1 MRYVNPGFI
10 ELFDYHTSGVTTENT
25 NLSTNYYIYKDR
37 GNEGIYRKILDNPTQ
52 EVWFQMYI
60 YTVNGS
66 YSRPYF
72 YIGYLDQSESIDKD
86 ISRGNL
92 PGLLFQSTSDG
103 RIWIIRVTRGFH
115 SEKVLYNPGVVFDC
129 SDGKYHNI
137 EFHMKTSEEGSG
149 RIDLWIDHKL
159 ALSYRS
165 PSQFRG
171 NLAILN
177 INSDGA
183 IYLSMNSIILQD
195 TRRIGL
201 ERFVRLDT
209 DKPTEQSFLAGTST
223 DFVLSNY
230 PEGTE
235 YEDIT
240 GVYVA
245 FQGTSRDSAIT
256 EGKFRLNGADIGTID
271 VSDSSGKAWEMAT
284 AEVNSSTGEKWRRE
298 DIEGKKLTFTVGG
311 DF

>member
-1 MRYVNPGFI
+1 MRYVNPGFL
-10 ELFDYHTSGVTTENT
+10 ELFDYYTGGVTTENT
-25 NLSTNYYIYKDR
+25 NLPTNYFINNNKR
-37 GNEGIYRKILDNPTQ
+37 KVNYRKILDNPTQ
-52 EVWFQMYI
+52 EVWVQMNI
-60 YTVNGS
+60 YAELRNDSFYLG
-66 YSRPYF
+66 YF
-72 YIGYLDQSESIDKD
+72 DQSESIDKD
-86 ISRGNL
+86 ISKGIL
-92 PGLLFQSTSDG
+92 PGLIFVPTDSSYIW
-103 RIWIIRVTRGFH
+103 RIKVARGW
-115 SEKVLYNPGVVFDC
+115 SNNVLYNPGVVFDC
-129 SDGKYHNI
+129 SDNKFHNI

-171 NLAILN
+171 KLAIL
-177 INSDGA
+177 A
-183 IYLSMNSIILQD
+183 IYCPEYVYLCMNSIILQD
-195 TRRIGL
+195 TGRIGM

-209 DKPTEQSFLAGTST
+209 DKPTEQQFLAGTST
-223 DFVLSNY
+223 DFILSNY
-230 PEGTE
+230 PEGAE

-240 GVYVA
+240 GVCVA

-256 EGKFRLNGADIGTID
+256 EGKFSLNGANIGTID